1 MKLSVFMKIKH
12 KSKRSARDLQERL
25 EIKYYARLRTFSIF
39 DRKMM
44 SEANSLAE
52 AVRLLDQK
60 VHDLIE
66 RLSFQRSENEK
77 LKRRVVETEQAKMI
91 LEEEVGVLNR
101 KLSERRDHFSRLGSV
116 QQNDEIG
123 QQLDQL
129 IKELQECI
137 DEIN

>member
-1 MKLSVFMKIKH
+1 
-12 KSKRSARDLQERL
+12 
-25 EIKYYARLRTFSIF
+25 
-39 DRKMM
+39 M

-52 AVRLLDQK
+52 AVRLFDQK

-77 LKRRVVETEQAKMI
+77 LKRRIVETEQAKMI

-101 KLSERRDHFSRLGSV
+101 KLSERRDHFSRLGSI

-123 QQLDQL
+123 KQLDQL

>member
-1 MKLSVFMKIKH
+1 MKIKH

-77 LKRRVVETEQAKMI
+77 LKRRIVETEQAKMI
-91 LEEEVGVLNR
+91 LEEEVGV
-101 KLSERRDHFSRLGSV
+101 
-116 QQNDEIG
+116 
-123 QQLDQL
+123 
-129 IKELQECI
+129 
-137 DEIN
+137 

>member
-1 MKLSVFMKIKH
+1 
-12 KSKRSARDLQERL
+12 
-25 EIKYYARLRTFSIF
+25 
-39 DRKMM
+39 M

-66 RLSFQRSENEK
+66 RLSFQRSKNEK
-77 LKRRVVETEQAKMI
+77 LKRRIVETEQAKMI
-91 LEEEVGVLNR
+91 LEEEIGVLNR
-101 KLSERRDHFSRLGSV
+101 KLSERRDHFSRLGSI

-123 QQLDQL
+123 KQLDQL

>member
-1 MKLSVFMKIKH
+1 MKIKH

>member
-1 MKLSVFMKIKH
+1 
-12 KSKRSARDLQERL
+12 
-25 EIKYYARLRTFSIF
+25 
-39 DRKMM
+39 MM

-77 LKRRVVETEQAKMI
+77 LKRRIVETEQAKMI

-101 KLSERRDHFSRLGSV
+101 KLNERRDHFSRLGSI

-123 QQLDQL
+123 KQLDQL

>member
-1 MKLSVFMKIKH
+1 
-12 KSKRSARDLQERL
+12 
-25 EIKYYARLRTFSIF
+25 
-39 DRKMM
+39 M

-77 LKRRVVETEQAKMI
+77 LKRRIVETEQAKMI
-91 LEEEVGVLNR
+91 LEEEVGVLKR
-101 KLSERRDHFSRLGSV
+101 KLSVHRDHFSRLGGV

-123 QQLDQL
+123 HQLDQL
-129 IKELQECI
+129 IQELQECI

>member
-1 MKLSVFMKIKH
+1 MKIKH

-77 LKRRVVETEQAKMI
+77 LKRRIVETEQAKMI